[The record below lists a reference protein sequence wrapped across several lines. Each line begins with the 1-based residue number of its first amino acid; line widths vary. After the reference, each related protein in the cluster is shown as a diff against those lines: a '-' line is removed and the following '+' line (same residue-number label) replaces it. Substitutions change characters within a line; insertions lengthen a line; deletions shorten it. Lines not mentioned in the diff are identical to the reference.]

1 MENVRIVL
9 IPVDYHDSRKLCEL
23 IQNQSYPSS
32 VELMKEINSHMG
44 EDANEFGGEVLIYAL
59 DSFMDEV
66 NDQLLDVLT
75 EYFMSYVKIEG

>member
-1 MENVRIVL
+1 
-9 IPVDYHDSRKLCEL
+9 
-23 IQNQSYPSS
+23 
-32 VELMKEINSHMG
+32 MG

-66 NDQLLDVLT
+66 NDQVLDVLT